1 MIKHIVLE
9 SGAYLGLYTLGA
21 LYELNKKKYYKI
33 EDIETIYGTSIGSY
47 VGVLLCLNIDWDDLI
62 VYFVDRPWHKSVKIT
77 PLVNFYGDKGFLD
90 ESIFKISLENLFLA
104 KDLSLDVTF
113 QELYDFSK
121 IELHMFTVE
130 IQNFKLIDL
139 SYKTHPTMKIMDGV
153 YQSCAMPYIFKPHWY
168 KKNYYIDGGVINNY
182 PIQDCIE
189 NGGDRDNIL
198 GIKFLRDPL
207 NPVTESSNIFQFSRH
222 LHSRLIEVSRKLRNK
237 GKNFTI
243 KNEIIIPGAQL
254 DVQECFK
261 LIRDR
266 NHRNSYIS
274 VGKENAI
281 KFLSQCSA

>member
-21 LYELNKKKYYKI
+21 LYELSKKNYYKI

-47 VGVLLCLNIDWDDLI
+47 VGVLLCLNINWDDLI
-62 VYFVDRPWHKSVKIT
+62 EYFVDRPWHKSVKIK
-77 PLVNFYGDKGFLD
+77 PLVNFYRDKGFLD

-104 KDLSLDVTF
+104 KDLCLDVTF

-139 SYKTHPTMKIMDGV
+139 SYKTHPKMKIMDGV

-168 KKNYYIDGGVINNY
+168 KNNYYIDGGVINNY

-189 NGGDRDNIL
+189 NGGDRNNIL

-207 NPVTESSNIFQFSRH
+207 NQVTESSNIFQFSRH

-237 GKNFTI
+237 DKDFTI

-266 NHRNSYIS
+266 NHRNSYVN